1 MKGFMISVGCALV
14 VLLVT
19 PCAFAQYDPANN
31 VEVGVFAQYYR
42 FGAGGNANLL
52 GVGGR
57 AAATVLP
64 MLQVEADV
72 SYDFQKAF
80 SEGFTSTSGGAVFFQ
95 NSNVKRYSGLLGFK
109 LETPGSVKF
118 FVLAQGGA
126 TSFVFSPAPASFSGF
141 TSTLGNLRTNNLIA
155 QFYPGVGVEAFLGP
169 IGLRADVG
177 DAIYFANKTR
187 SNLVVTFGPSIR
199 F

>member
-1 MKGFMISVGCALV
+1 MKRLLVSLGFGLLI
-14 VLLVT
+14 LLVT
-19 PCAFAQYDPANN
+19 PCAFGQKDPGNN
-31 VEVGVFAQYYR
+31 VELGVFGEYYR
-42 FGAGGNANLL
+42 FGAGGNANLF
-52 GVGGR
+52 GIGGR
-57 AAATVLP
+57 ASANVLP
-64 MLQVEADV
+64 MLQVEADA
-72 SYDFQKAF
+72 SYDFQRAF
-80 SEGFTSTSGGAVFFQ
+80 TEGFTSTSGGAIFFQ
-95 NSNVKRYSGLLGFK
+95 NSKVKRYSGLFGFK

-141 TSTLGNLRTNNLIA
+141 TSTLGNLRTQDVIA

-169 IGLRADVG
+169 IGLRLDVG

-187 SNLVVTFGPSIR
+187 SNLLVTFGPSIR